1 MDIKEIRKLTGL
13 SQEKFS
19 KKYNIPKR
27 TLEDWEQ
34 EKRNPPEYLK
44 DMLERCVK
52 MDTYIQRIDF
62 TTCAADSDGNL
73 IEETEREISVIY
85 NTQIISEK
93 EVKKLIKN
101 GMYEYN
107 DKIITTIPK
116 TADILKI
123 SKEKTS

>member
-1 MDIKEIRKLTGL
+1 MDIKEIRKITGL

-27 TLEDWEQ
+27 TLEDWE
-34 EKRNPPEYLK
+34 RNIRSCPEYVK

-73 IEETEREISVIY
+73 IDETEKEVSVIY
-85 NTQIISEK
+85 NTQIICEK
-93 EVKKLIKN
+93 EVERLINN

-123 SKEKTS
+123 SKEKTP